1 MMKIQNI
8 KPCEMQLK
16 HPSLRYI
23 YLKTSMEINDLNI
36 YIKILKSSKLN
47 TKQKVANYIYE
58 T

>member
-1 MMKIQNI
+1 
-8 KPCEMQLK
+8 
-16 HPSLRYI
+16 
-23 YLKTSMEINDLNI
+23 MEINDLNI